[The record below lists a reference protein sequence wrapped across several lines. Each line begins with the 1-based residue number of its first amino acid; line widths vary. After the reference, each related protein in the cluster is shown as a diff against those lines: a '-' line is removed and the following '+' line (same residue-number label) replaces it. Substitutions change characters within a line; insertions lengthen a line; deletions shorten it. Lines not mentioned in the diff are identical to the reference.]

1 MTALARPS
9 AAAPRRPRLLRYPS
23 LAVGGVIATVVIG
36 MALLSLVWTPY
47 SLMAMNMRQRL
58 QAPSLQ
64 HLLGTDQFGRDLL
77 SLLMIGAQNSL
88 AVGVVAVVIGLVIGT
103 ALGLLAAARRG
114 WVDEVVMRFCDF
126 VFAFPAVLSAV
137 MLAAALGPGTGNA
150 MLAIGIYN
158 IPIFAR
164 IARGAAKSVWARE
177 FVTAARTAGKGI
189 VRISVEHVLPNILNI
204 IVVQA
209 TISFA
214 TAVLAEAALSYLGLG
229 TQPPA
234 PSWGRMLHES
244 QTFLSRAAY
253 LSIIPG
259 LTIVVTVLG
268 LNLLGDGLRDLLDPR
283 QSAER

>member
-1 MTALARPS
+1 MTALVRASTP
-9 AAAPRRPRLLRYPS
+9 APRRLRLLRYPS
-23 LAVGGVIATVVIG
+23 LAVGGAIAAVVIG

-47 SLMAMNMRQRL
+47 SLMTMNMRQRL

-177 FVTAARTAGKGI
+177 FVMAARTAGKGI
-189 VRISVEHVLPNILNI
+189 VRISIEHVLPNILNI

-234 PSWGRMLHES
+234 PSWGRMLHEA